1 MPPSALSAKTC
12 VVCHFGRLLWE
23 GNSAALFVQQS
34 CQQTSSCSRHRDL
47 GTHTRRASHN
57 CHALRYHSGAHGGG
71 VPMPP
76 SALSAENCVV
86 CHFGRLLW
94 KFRGALTAVADRH
107 RAAVAA
113 EISAHTHAVPHTT
126 ATP

>member
-47 GTHTRRASHN
+47 GTHTRRASHD
-57 CHALRYHSGAHGGG
+57 CHALRYHSGADGEG

-76 SALSAENCVV
+76 SALSAENCVSV
-86 CHFGRLLW
+86 LYWVGAAALFS
-94 KFRGALTAVADRH
+94 FFSRGLPLQQS
-107 RAAVAA
+107 
-113 EISAHTHAVPHTT
+113 IFK
-126 ATP
+126 